1 VIGFALSAALLCG
14 LAAGSDQA
22 VGSVRHLYEG
32 GKWAETVEVWR
43 VLPVSPPALDYY
55 AGMALARLGRFD
67 EARKALELGRRKDP
81 ADKRFSI
88 ELAGLAY
95 QRRDFAAAKT
105 DLKRALRLDPGDRYA
120 SDFLATLYFLEQN
133 LDAALEYWN
142 RIGKPE
148 IEQIRMEPGPKVLP
162 ALLDQAFAVAPA
174 SVLELREL
182 RATGASLDL
191 MGIFPRYQFALAPL
205 DGNEKFD
212 LVFRSSE
219 RQGWADTKWQ
229 GLISTLRGAPYATIY
244 PAWYNLGRS
253 AVNVTSLVRFDP
265 EKLRMFASLAM
276 PVGGNPRLRWR
287 LYLDGRKENWDL
299 TRSLGRTSML
309 ACPLRLSCTDGQ
321 AGIPILRLQKI
332 EAGADIRGVIGD
344 RWGWSGLVSFAD
356 RGFARAPVAGT
367 LFTNGFSAKYRGQ
380 VDRVVLRAPEKR
392 LTIHSL
398 AFGEFG
404 KLFAPRFGPYS
415 RVGASLVAHWF
426 PQARGDRYELSTS
439 ARTGRTFGPVP
450 FDELF
455 MLGLERDNDLPM
467 GAHIGTRDGRK
478 GSAPLGRNY
487 FLWNSD
493 FDRTI
498 YDSVFLKVK
507 LCPFLDSGKIT
518 DPSGFFGSNRWLWDA
533 GARLSVSIFSTVTVV
548 FSYGKDLRGSR
559 NAFYATGLDR

>member
-1 VIGFALSAALLCG
+1 VIGFALAAALLCG
-14 LAAGSDQA
+14 LVAGSDQA
-22 VGSVRHLYEG
+22 AGPARQLYEG

-43 VLPVSPPALDYY
+43 VRPSPPPALDYY

-67 EARKALELGRRKDP
+67 EARKVLELGRSKDP

-95 QRRDFAAAKT
+95 KRQDFSAAKA

-120 SDFLATLYFLEQN
+120 SDFLATLYFLQQN

-148 IEQIRMEPGPKVLP
+148 IEQIRMEPRPKVRP
-162 ALLDQAFAVAPA
+162 GLLDQAFAVAPA
-174 SVLELREL
+174 GVLELSEV
-182 RATGASLDL
+182 RATEAALDL
-191 MGIFPRYQFALAPL
+191 MGNFPRYRFALAPREE
-205 DGNEKFD
+205 NEKFD

-219 RQGWADTKWQ
+219 RNGWGDTKWQ
-229 GLISTLRGAPYATIY
+229 GLISMLRGAPYATIY
-244 PAWYNLGRS
+244 PEWYNLGRS

-265 EKLRMFASLAM
+265 EKLRGFASLAM
-276 PVGGNPRLRWR
+276 PAGGNPKLRWR

-299 TRSLGRTSML
+299 TRNLSRTSIL
-309 ACPLRLSCTDGQ
+309 ACPSSVSCTDGQ
-321 AGIPILRLQKI
+321 AGMPILHLQKI

-344 RWGWSGLVSFAD
+344 RWGWSGTVSFAD
-356 RGFARAPVAGT
+356 RRFARAPVAGT
-367 LFTNGFSAKYRGQ
+367 LFTNGVSAKYRLQ

-392 LTIHSL
+392 LTVNSL

-404 KLFAPRFGPYS
+404 KLFARGFGPYS

-426 PQARGDRYELSTS
+426 PQARGDRYELSAS

-467 GAHIGTRDGRK
+467 RAHIGTRDGRK
-478 GSAPLGRNY
+478 GSSPLGRNY

-498 YDSVFLKVK
+498 YDAAFLKVK
-507 LCPFLDSGKIT
+507 LGPFLDSGKIT
-518 DPSGFFGSNRWLWDA
+518 DPSGFFGSNRWLWDT
-533 GARLSVSIFSTVTVV
+533 GVRLKVSIFSTVTVA
-548 FSYGKDLRGSR
+548 FSYGKDLRGGR
-559 NAFYATGLDR
+559 NAFYATALGP